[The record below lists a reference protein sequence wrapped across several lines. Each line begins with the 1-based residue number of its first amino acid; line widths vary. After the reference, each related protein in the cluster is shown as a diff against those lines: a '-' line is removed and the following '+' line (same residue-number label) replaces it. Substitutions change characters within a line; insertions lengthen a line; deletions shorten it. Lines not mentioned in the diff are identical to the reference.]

1 MSYTKRELLGAVR
14 ALEDS
19 YNATRELTPAETVKH
34 FTEAVGEE
42 LAKTTVAILVKR
54 DAWDGRISPW
64 SVAWAEGYTTEDAD
78 IYTTIHKAHLE
89 QIAQEMRKSP
99 V

>member
-19 YNATRELTPAETVKH
+19 YNATRELTPADTVKH
-34 FTEAVGEE
+34 FTDSVGEE
-42 LAKTTVAILVKR
+42 LAKTTVAILIKR
-54 DAWDGRISPW
+54 DAWDGRISQR
-64 SVAWAEGYTTEDAD
+64 SVAWAEGYTTETAD